1 LAEVGNAQ
9 FSYAGWRP
17 LRVKG
22 ENLAFSILLAFLL
35 LLVAY
40 PVFLLVLNS
49 FQTSLPWQAPKYGM
63 EVWRRAFASP
73 GMMPAIFNTAQL
85 VLAHQA
91 ISLAMAIMIAWLI
104 ARTDIP
110 YRNLLEAAFWVSFF
124 LPTLSTTLGWI
135 LLLDPQ
141 YGLLNEVLAAL
152 PFLQQ
157 GPFNIY
163 SFWGIVA
170 AHLLGHSI
178 SIKVMFLTPIFRNMD
193 ASLEEVARVA
203 GSNRLS
209 TLRRIFIPLM
219 QPAIVAVFIL
229 GTIHSLEAFEIE
241 LVLGVPIRFYVYS
254 TQLYTML
261 QWEPPDYGAAT
272 ALSVAILL
280 FIFPLILLQR
290 RYARRRQ
297 FTTVTGRYREG
308 LIRLGRWRYAGF
320 AFVSVVAVLL
330 TVVPLVML
338 VAGTFMRHFG
348 VLEIADAWTLA
359 NWQRVLT
366 DPLFSRSVW
375 NTLIISLGSAI
386 AAALVTPLLAYGIV
400 RSSFFARDA
409 LDVVSWLPYAIP
421 GILLGL
427 SFVWL
432 LLATPGLR
440 WIYGTIAA
448 LVLINVVKSMPLGVQ
463 ILKSNFLQL
472 GKELEE
478 ASRMAGGSWWYT
490 YRHVVMPLAIRTVI
504 VVGILNFISG
514 ARDIGAV
521 VLLVTSQTRPLSILM
536 LDYLMDG
543 SFEAATVIALLVT
556 LLSTGVAFLAR
567 GFGFRIGIGER
578 H

>member
-1 LAEVGNAQ
+1 MAEIGSAQ
-9 FSYAGWRP
+9 FSHAGWKP
-17 LRVKG
+17 LRVKR
-22 ENLAFSILLAFLL
+22 ENIAFGILLALLL

-40 PVFLLVLNS
+40 PVFLLVLSS
-49 FQTSLPWQAPKYGM
+49 FQTSLPWQPPKYGLD
-63 EVWRRAFASP
+63 VWRRAFDSP
-73 GMMPAIFNTAQL
+73 GMMPAIFNTVQL
-85 VLAHQA
+85 VLAYQA
-91 ISLAMAIMIAWLI
+91 ISLSVAILIAWLI

-110 YRNLLEAAFWVSFF
+110 FRNFLEAAFWVSFF

-135 LLLDPQ
+135 LLLDPH
-141 YGLLNEVLAAL
+141 YGLLNQWLTAL
-152 PFLQQ
+152 PFI
-157 GPFNIY
+157 GSAPFDIY

-254 TQLYTML
+254 THLYTML

-280 FIFPLILLQR
+280 LIFPLIHLQR

-297 FTTVTGRYREG
+297 FTTVTGRYRQG
-308 LIRLGRWRYAGF
+308 LTRLGRWRYAGF
-320 AFVSVVAVLL
+320 AFVAVLALLL
-330 TVVPLVML
+330 TVVPLVVL

-348 VLEIADAWTLA
+348 VLDIANAWTLA

-366 DPLFSRSVW
+366 DPLFLRSVW

-386 AAALVTPLLAYGIV
+386 AAAFITPFLAYGIV
-400 RSSFFARDA
+400 RSSFFAKDA
-409 LDVVSWLPYAIP
+409 LDVVAWMPYAIP

-432 LLATPGLR
+432 LLITPGLR
-440 WIYGTIAA
+440 LIYGTIVA

-472 GKELEE
+472 GKDLEE

-490 YRHVVMPLAIRTVI
+490 YRKVVMPLAVRAVI

-514 ARDIGAV
+514 ARDIGAM

>member
-1 LAEVGNAQ
+1 
-9 FSYAGWRP
+9 
-17 LRVKG
+17 
-22 ENLAFSILLAFLL
+22 
-35 LLVAY
+35 
-40 PVFLLVLNS
+40 
-49 FQTSLPWQAPKYGM
+49 
-63 EVWRRAFASP
+63 
-73 GMMPAIFNTAQL
+73 
-85 VLAHQA
+85 
-91 ISLAMAIMIAWLI
+91 
-104 ARTDIP
+104 
-110 YRNLLEAAFWVSFF
+110 
-124 LPTLSTTLGWI
+124 
-135 LLLDPQ
+135 
-141 YGLLNEVLAAL
+141 
-152 PFLQQ
+152 
-157 GPFNIY
+157 
-163 SFWGIVA
+163 
-170 AHLLGHSI
+170 
-178 SIKVMFLTPIFRNMD
+178 
-193 ASLEEVARVA
+193 
-203 GSNRLS
+203 
-209 TLRRIFIPLM
+209 
-219 QPAIVAVFIL
+219 
-229 GTIHSLEAFEIE
+229 
-241 LVLGVPIRFYVYS
+241 
-254 TQLYTML
+254 
-261 QWEPPDYGAAT
+261 
-272 ALSVAILL
+272 
-280 FIFPLILLQR
+280 
-290 RYARRRQ
+290 
-297 FTTVTGRYREG
+297 
-308 LIRLGRWRYAGF
+308 
-320 AFVSVVAVLL
+320 
-330 TVVPLVML
+330 
-338 VAGTFMRHFG
+338 
-348 VLEIADAWTLA
+348 
-359 NWQRVLT
+359 VLT

>member
-1 LAEVGNAQ
+1 ML
-9 FSYAGWRP
+9 
-17 LRVKG
+17 
-22 ENLAFSILLAFLL
+22 
-35 LLVAY
+35 
-40 PVFLLVLNS
+40 
-49 FQTSLPWQAPKYGM
+49 
-63 EVWRRAFASP
+63 
-73 GMMPAIFNTAQL
+73 PAIFNTARL
-85 VLAHQA
+85 VLAYQA
-91 ISLAMAIMIAWLI
+91 ISLAMGILIAWLI

-110 YRNLLEAAFWVSFF
+110 YRSLLETAFWVSFF

-141 YGLLNEVLAAL
+141 YGLLNQWLTAL
-152 PFLQQ
+152 PFIERA
-157 GPFNIY
+157 PFDIY

-193 ASLEEVARVA
+193 VSLEEVARVA
-203 GSNRLS
+203 GSNRVS

-219 QPAIVAVFIL
+219 QPAIIAVFIL

-254 TQLYTML
+254 THLYTML

-272 ALSVAILL
+272 ALSVAILVI
-280 FIFPLILLQR
+280 IFPLILLQR

-308 LIRLGRWRYAGF
+308 LVRMGRWRYAGF
-320 AFVSVVAVLL
+320 AFVAVVAVLL
-330 TVVPLVML
+330 TVIPLVML

-348 VLEIADAWTLA
+348 VFDIVNAWTLA
-359 NWQRVLT
+359 NWQSVLT

-375 NTLIISLGSAI
+375 NTLVISLGSAI
-386 AAALVTPLLAYGIV
+386 GAALVTPLLAYGIV

-432 LLATPGLR
+432 LLTTPGLR
-440 WIYGTIAA
+440 WVYGTIAA

-490 YRHVVMPLAIRTVI
+490 YRKVVMPLAIRAVI

>member
-1 LAEVGNAQ
+1 
-9 FSYAGWRP
+9 
-17 LRVKG
+17 VKR
-22 ENLAFSILLAFLL
+22 EDIAFGILLAFLL

-49 FQTSLPWQAPKYGM
+49 FQLSLPWQPPKYGFD
-63 EVWRRAFASP
+63 VWRRAFVSP
-73 GMMPAIFNTAQL
+73 GMWPAIFNTAQL
-85 VLAHQA
+85 VVAYQA
-91 ISLAMAIMIAWLI
+91 ISLGMAIMIAWLL

-110 YRNLLEAAFWVSFF
+110 CRNLLEGAFWVSFF

-141 YGLLNEVLAAL
+141 YGFLNKVLATL
-152 PFLQQ
+152 PFVGE

-193 ASLEEVARVA
+193 AALEEVGRVA

-254 TQLYTML
+254 THLYTML

-272 ALSVAILL
+272 ALSVAVLL

-290 RYARRRQ
+290 RYVGRRQ
-297 FTTVTGRYREG
+297 FTTVTGRFREG
-308 LIRLGRWRYAGF
+308 LVRLGRWRWAGL
-320 AFVSVVAVLL
+320 AFVGIVAMLL
-330 TVVPLVML
+330 TVIPLVML
-338 VAGTFMRHFG
+338 FAGTFMRHFG
-348 VLEIADAWTLA
+348 VLDIANAWTFV
-359 NWQRVLT
+359 NWQRVVT
-366 DPLFSRSVW
+366 DPLFLRSVW
-375 NTLIISLGSAI
+375 NTFVISLGSAVG
-386 AAALVTPLLAYGIV
+386 AALIAPLLAYGIV
-400 RSSFFARDA
+400 RSSFFGRDA
-409 LDVVSWLPYAIP
+409 LDVVAWLPYAIP

-432 LLATPGLR
+432 LITTPGLQL
-440 WIYGTIAA
+440 IYGSIVA
-448 LVLINVVKSMPLGVQ
+448 LVLLNVIKSMPLGVQ

-490 YRHVVMPLAIRTVI
+490 YRKVVMPLAVRAVI

>member
-1 LAEVGNAQ
+1 LAEIGNAHL
-9 FSYAGWRP
+9 SYAGWRP

-22 ENLAFSILLAFLL
+22 ENVAFGLLLGLLL

-40 PVFLLVLNS
+40 PVFLLVVNS
-49 FQTSLPWQAPKYGM
+49 FQTSLPWQPPKYGL
-63 EVWRRAFASP
+63 EVWGRAFASP
-73 GMMPAIFNTAQL
+73 GMLPAISNTVKL
-85 VLAHQA
+85 VAAYQA
-91 ISLAMAIMIAWLI
+91 ISLAAAILIAWLI

-110 YRNLLEAAFWVSFF
+110 YRNVLETAFWVSFF

-141 YGLLNEVLAAL
+141 HGLLNQWLTAL
-152 PFLQQ
+152 IGRAPFD
-157 GPFNIY
+157 IY
-163 SFWGIVA
+163 SFWGIVG
-170 AHLLGHSI
+170 AHLLGHAI
-178 SIKVMFLTPIFRNMD
+178 SLKVMFLTPIFRNMD

-203 GSNRLS
+203 GSTRLS

-280 FIFPLILLQR
+280 VIFPLILIQR

-297 FTTVTGRYREG
+297 FTTVTGRYRQG
-308 LIRLGRWRYAGF
+308 LIRLGGWRYGAF
-320 AFVSVVAVLL
+320 AFVAAVSVLL
-330 TVVPLVML
+330 TVIPLVML

-348 VLEIADAWTLA
+348 VFDIANAWTLV

-375 NTLIISLGSAI
+375 NTLVISLGSAVG
-386 AAALVTPLLAYGIV
+386 AALVAPFLAYGIV
-400 RSSFFARDA
+400 RSSFIGRGA
-409 LDVVSWLPYAIP
+409 LDIVSWMPYAIP

-432 LLATPGLR
+432 LLTTPGLR
-440 WIYGTIAA
+440 WIYGGVAA
-448 LVLINVVKSMPLGVQ
+448 LVLINIVKSMPLGVQ

-472 GKELEE
+472 GRELEE
-478 ASRMAGGSWWYT
+478 ASRMAGGSWWTT
-490 YRHVVMPLAIRTVI
+490 YRKVVMPLAARAVI
-504 VVGILNFISG
+504 VVAILNFISG

-556 LLSTGVAFLAR
+556 VLSTGVAFLAR

>member
-1 LAEVGNAQ
+1 MPFRVRRENVG
-9 FSYAGWRP
+9 FT
-17 LRVKG
+17 
-22 ENLAFSILLAFLL
+22 ILLVLLL

-49 FQTSLPWQAPKYGM
+49 FQTSLPWQAPKYGT
-63 EVWRRAFASP
+63 EVWRRAFSSP
-73 GMMPAIFNTAQL
+73 GMMPAISNTAEL
-85 VLAHQA
+85 VLAYQA
-91 ISLAMAIMIAWLI
+91 ISLGVAIMISWLI
-104 ARTDIP
+104 ARTDMP
-110 YRNLLEAAFWVSFF
+110 LGNLLETAFWISFF
-124 LPTLSTTLGWI
+124 LPSLSTTLGWV

-141 YGLLNEVLAAL
+141 YGLLNRGLVAL
-152 PFLQQ
+152 SFVQQ

-163 SFWGIVA
+163 SFEGIVA
-170 AHLLGHSI
+170 AHLLGHAI

-219 QPAIVAVFIL
+219 QPAIVAVFLL

-254 TQLYTML
+254 THLYTML

-272 ALSVAILL
+272 ALSVSILL

-290 RYARRRQ
+290 WYAQRRQ
-297 FTTVTGRYREG
+297 FTTVTGRYRQG
-308 LIRLGRWRYAGF
+308 LTRLGRWRYAGF
-320 AFVSVVAVLL
+320 AFVSVVALLL

-348 VLEIADAWTLA
+348 VLDIANAWTLG

-366 DPLFSRSVW
+366 DPLFLRSVW
-375 NTLIISLGSAI
+375 NTLVISLGSAI
-386 AAALVTPLLAYGIV
+386 VAALVAPLLAYGIV
-400 RSSFFARDA
+400 RSSFFGKGA
-409 LDVVSWLPYAIP
+409 LDIVSWLPYAIP

-432 LLATPGLR
+432 LLSTPVLR
-440 WIYGTIAA
+440 LIYGTIVA

-490 YRHVVMPLAIRTVI
+490 YRHVVMPLAVRAVI
-504 VVGILNFISG
+504 IVGILNFISG
-514 ARDIGAV
+514 ARDIGAL
-521 VLLVTSQTRPLSILM
+521 VLLVTSQTRPLAILM

-556 LLSTGVAFLAR
+556 LLSTGIAFLAR
-567 GFGFRIGIGER
+567 GFGFRIGIAER